1 MLINFIAI
9 AIDCSFLKIEVTI
22 LLTMIQMFINRPHF
36 TSESSGFFWKVMSV
50 QIFISFVFF
59 HLYIQDIV
67 LRYELIQII
76 STSLSSLSKYYSSD
90 KYLPTN
96 CSVKTL
102 GMYFPQLFIY

>member
-1 MLINFIAI
+1 
-9 AIDCSFLKIEVTI
+9 
-22 LLTMIQMFINRPHF
+22 MIQMFINRPHF
-36 TSESSGFFWKVMSV
+36 TGESSGFFWKVMSV

-96 CSVKTL
+96 CNVKAL
-102 GMYFPQLFIY
+102 GMYFRQVIYILIFGQASMGSSAPILICFTF